1 MTTVNNLRAQRP
13 PSIKPRKLSF
23 SRSEPNLQA
32 ITFAPLAW
40 LKLQHF
46 LHSDDVEVG
55 GFGISSVADLRY
67 IEQFVT
73 VKQAVSFASVEFDD
87 VAVADYFDDCADREI
102 PPARCG
108 RVWIHTH
115 PGNSASPSLTD
126 EETFERV
133 FGHCDWAVMVI
144 VARGGATYA
153 RLRFSAGPGGQ
164 LLLPVQV
171 DWERLSQDLLA
182 AEGQLDELFGG
193 WFDEYGRNV
202 HPQVETG
209 IGSFGDK
216 DATVSVQQDPL
227 DELDL
232 WQERQALA
240 DRLESWDRLDEWENY
255 ADPDRVAHDDLPALL
270 DELQR
275 EVG

>member
-1 MTTVNNLRAQRP
+1 MTSVNNLRAQRP
-13 PSIKPRKLSF
+13 TVKHKPRKLSF
-23 SRSEPNLQA
+23 SRSEPRQQA

-55 GFGISSVADLRY
+55 GFGISSIADLRY
-67 IEQFVT
+67 IDQFVT

-87 VAVADYFDDCADREI
+87 AAVADYFDDCADREI

-108 RVWIHTH
+108 RIWIHTH

-209 IGSFGDK
+209 IRLSGDA
-216 DATVSVQQDPL
+216 DVPVQQDPL
-227 DELDL
+227 DELDV

-240 DRLESWDRLDEWENY
+240 DRLESWDRLDEWDAY